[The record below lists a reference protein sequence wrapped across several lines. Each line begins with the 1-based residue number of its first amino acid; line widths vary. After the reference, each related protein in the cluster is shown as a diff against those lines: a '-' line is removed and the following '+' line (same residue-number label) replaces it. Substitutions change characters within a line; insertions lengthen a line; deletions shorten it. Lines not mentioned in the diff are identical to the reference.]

1 MDRQLITK
9 SPASWAVQPNLLDY
23 GTARAAFAWDSIR
36 RELAGLPGGQGLNIA
51 YEAVDRHADG
61 PRRDHLAIRW
71 LGRDGTLR
79 DFTYG
84 DLKRQTNR
92 FANVLRQL
100 GVGKGDRVFVLAGR
114 IPELYI
120 AALGALKNR
129 SVFAPLFSAFGPEPV
144 FQRLSKG
151 DARVVVTTKRL
162 YEQKVAGLR
171 ERLPLLQ
178 HILLTDA
185 EEHPGAGLWSLPA
198 LMRAASDEFTIEP
211 THPEDM
217 ALLHFTSG
225 TTGMPKGAIHVHQAV
240 LMHYMT
246 AKYVLDLHPD
256 DVFWCTADPGW
267 VTGTSYGMIAPLTHG
282 VTNIVDEADFDA
294 ERWYGVLEAQKVT
307 VWYTAPTAIRRLMR
321 LNIDPRAQYD
331 LRNLR
336 LVYSVGEPL
345 NPEGVF
351 WGQRALGLPIHDTWW
366 QTETGGIMIANLPAM
381 DIRPGAMGRPVP
393 GVEAAVV
400 RRVGQT
406 HAEVVLEP
414 NVEGNLA
421 LRPGWPSMFRGYLHD
436 EERYAKC
443 FVDGWYLTGDL
454 AKRDAEGYFT
464 FIGRADDI
472 IKTAGHM
479 VGPFEVENALME
491 HPAVAEAG
499 VIGKPDPIIGELV
512 KAFVMLKPGVEPTEE
527 LRAEL
532 LGFGRTKLGSAVA
545 PKEITFQN
553 SLPHT
558 RSGKIMRRLLKAREL
573 GLPEGDL
580 STLEE
585 NE

>member
-1 MDRQLITK
+1 
-9 SPASWAVQPNLLDY
+9 
-23 GTARAAFAWDSIR
+23 
-36 RELAGLPGGQGLNIA
+36 
-51 YEAVDRHADG
+51 
-61 PRRDHLAIRW
+61 
-71 LGRDGTLR
+71 
-79 DFTYG
+79 
-84 DLKRQTNR
+84 
-92 FANVLRQL
+92 
-100 GVGKGDRVFVLAGR
+100 
-114 IPELYI
+114 
-120 AALGALKNR
+120 
-129 SVFAPLFSAFGPEPV
+129 
-144 FQRLSKG
+144 
-151 DARVVVTTKRL
+151 
-162 YEQKVAGLR
+162 
-171 ERLPLLQ
+171 
-178 HILLTDA
+178 
-185 EEHPGAGLWSLPA
+185 
-198 LMRAASDEFTIEP
+198 
-211 THPEDM
+211 
-217 ALLHFTSG
+217 
-225 TTGMPKGAIHVHQAV
+225 MPKGAIHVHQAV

-366 QTETGGIMIANLPAM
+366 QTATGGIRIANLPAM
-381 DIRPGAMGRPVP
+381 DIRPGAMGRPLP

-499 VIGKPDPIIGELV
+499 VIGKPDPIKGEAI
-512 KAFVMLKPGVEPTEE
+512 KAFVS
-527 LRAEL
+527 LRAGQQPSDALLAEL
-532 LGFGRTKLGSAVA
+532 VAHVRHELGPIAA
-545 PKEITFQN
+545 PSELAFVER
-553 SLPHT
+553 LPKT
-558 RSGKIMRRLLKAREL
+558 RSGKIMRRVLKAQEL
-573 GLPEGDL
+573 GLDPGDL
-580 STLEE
+580 TTIEE
-585 NE
+585 